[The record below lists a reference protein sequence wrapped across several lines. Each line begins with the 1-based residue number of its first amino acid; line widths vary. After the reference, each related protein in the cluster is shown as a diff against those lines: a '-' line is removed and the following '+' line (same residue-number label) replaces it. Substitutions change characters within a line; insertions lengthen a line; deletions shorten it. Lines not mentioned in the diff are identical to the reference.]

1 MPHQKCT
8 VQEIE
13 GHINELVDDNLER
26 TKNVDLELKF
36 QKYQRE
42 KNKLDAFCLK
52 LDQRKCEYGAI
63 FI

>member
-1 MPHQKCT
+1 M
-8 VQEIE
+8 QEIE
-13 GHINELVDDNLER
+13 GLIHELVDDNLER

-52 LDQRKCEYGAI
+52 LDQKKSEYSAI